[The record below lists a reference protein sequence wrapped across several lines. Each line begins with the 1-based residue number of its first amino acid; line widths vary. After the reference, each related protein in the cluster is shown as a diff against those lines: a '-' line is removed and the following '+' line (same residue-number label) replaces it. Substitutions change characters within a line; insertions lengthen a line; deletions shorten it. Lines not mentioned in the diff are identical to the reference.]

1 MGPQCE
7 DGYTRIANE
16 LLEALCRT
24 RVPGEAMQI
33 FLVILRKT
41 YGYKKKVDAI
51 ALSQFV
57 TATGIVKTHVS
68 RAIEKLVQ
76 MNMIV
81 TQKGNGITVTY
92 EINKHYDTWRPLP
105 KKVTLP
111 KKVIKVTQKGNLP
124 LPKKGTTKDNITKER
139 KKDVCADFE
148 SFYSLFPK
156 HKARADAEKAWRQMS
171 PPLDA
176 VMAALEWQNQ
186 QPDWLKEN
194 GKYIPLPASWLRGKR
209 WEDEQD
215 NGPNQDRQESEESD
229 ALSYQPPE
237 TQERL
242 KRQLAYMEQKEAEL
256 NA

>member
-41 YGYKKKVDAI
+41 YGYKKKTDAI

-57 TATGIVKTHVS
+57 AATGIVKTHVS

-81 TQKGNGITVTY
+81 TQKGNGLAVTY
-92 EINKHYDTWRPLP
+92 EINKHYNTWIPLP

-111 KKVIKVTQKGNLP
+111 KKVMKVTQKGNLP
-124 LPKKGTTKDNITKER
+124 LPKKGTTKDIITKER
-139 KKDVCADFE
+139 KKGLLADFE
-148 SFYSLFPK
+148 IFYSRFPK
-156 HKARADAEKAWRQMS
+156 HKARADAEKAWLQMS
-171 PPLDA
+171 PPIDA
-176 VMAALEWQNQ
+176 VLAALEWQSQ
-186 QPDWLKEN
+186 QPDWLEAK
-194 GKYIPLPASWLRGKR
+194 GKYVPYPASWIRGRR
-209 WEDEQD
+209 WEDDPDTPKVED
-215 NGPNQDRQESEESD
+215 TDTKESAAD
-229 ALSYQPPE
+229 ISYQSPE

-242 KRQLAYMEQKEAEL
+242 KRQLAYIEQRG
-256 NA
+256 